1 MNKKTYAFGDFLL
14 DLEQKRLL
22 RNGQIVA
29 LQPKVF
35 NLLVFFVERAGAL
48 ISRDELMQAVWAE
61 TFVGETNLRF
71 CIHALRKALGAG
83 FVETVP
89 KRGYRFIAEVSENQP
104 AIIPAQISEDLIS
117 EETAAPPEITGK
129 NQFNT
134 RHWLIGVS
142 VFSIVCLL
150 IFAFAWQRNRVR
162 TPRNSSG
169 IDSLAVLPFTQIGER
184 EIDLQAGLADAMI
197 TNLGKIKQLKILP
210 IGAVQK
216 FVGRDFDALTIGREL
231 KTDAVLE
238 GSYLVKGED
247 ARVTAR
253 LLRVANGETLWTET
267 FTAKKTSNLELENLI
282 SLRTARLLSLKFA
295 ETEDEKSPANVNVNA
310 EAVRNY
316 LAGRRIWQLREL
328 KRREEMIRLFQR
340 AIELAP
346 DWSLAYSGLAEALLN
361 EDTYSID
368 WKTAEQAAR
377 KALELDGANAAAHTA
392 LAQIYHR
399 KYWDWE
405 NAEKS
410 FQKAFEANPDYA
422 PAHHEYGI
430 FLGIRRRF
438 SEAEAEMK
446 KAIEAEPL
454 SPFYFASLCELYSF
468 DRRFD
473 EALKQCDY
481 AQNIEPDFWRT
492 RKQLF
497 WIYAQKRMYAEM
509 AEMILGKASEIE
521 KADHALTKALAEN
534 DLRSFWQSLI
544 DERLNNPKNSASS
557 SLAIAT
563 FYLQTGEREKALDY
577 LEKAL
582 GERDFFLPTAN
593 ADFVF
598 DSIRGENRFVAVMQK
613 IGLQK

>member
-22 RNGQIVA
+22 RQSQSVA

-35 NLLVFFVERAGAL
+35 NLLVFLVERRGEL
-48 ISRDELMQAVWAE
+48 VSRDELMQAVWAD
-61 TFVGETNLRF
+61 TFVEETNLRF
-71 CIHALRKALGAG
+71 CIHALRKALGDG
-83 FVETVP
+83 YVETVP

-104 AIIPAQISEDLIS
+104 AIFPAQISEDQIS
-117 EETAAPPEITGK
+117 AETESPEIAQK
-129 NQFNT
+129 NPFAK
-134 RHWLIGVS
+134 RYRLVGAS
-142 VFSIVCLL
+142 VFSAVCLL
-150 IFAFAWQRNRVR
+150 ILAFVWQKNSVQA
-162 TPRNSSG
+162 PRNSSG
-169 IDSLAVLPFTQIGER
+169 IDSLTVLPFTQIGDR

-197 TNLGKIKQLKILP
+197 TNLSKIKQLKITP
-210 IGAVQK
+210 VGAVQK
-216 FVGRDFDALTIGREL
+216 FTGQDFDALTVGREL

-238 GSYLVKGED
+238 GSYLVEGED

-253 LLRVANGETLWTET
+253 LLRVSNGETLWTET
-267 FTAKKTSNLELENLI
+267 FTAQKLSNLKLENLI

-295 ETEDEKSPANVNVNA
+295 ETEDEKSLAGTNVNA
-310 EAVRNY
+310 EAVQNY
-316 LAGRRIWQLREL
+316 LAGRRIWQSREL
-328 KRREEMIRLFQR
+328 KRREEMIRLFER

-346 DWSLAYSGLAEALLN
+346 DWSLAFSGLAEAALN
-361 EDTYSID
+361 EDTFSTD
-368 WKTAEQAAR
+368 WKTAEQSAR
-377 KALELDGANAAAHTA
+377 QALALDGANAQAHTA

-410 FQKAFEANPDYA
+410 FQKAFAANPDYA
-422 PAHHEYGI
+422 HAHHEYGI
-430 FLGIRRRF
+430 FLTIRRRF
-438 SEAEAEMK
+438 VEAEAEMK
-446 KAIEAEPL
+446 KAVEAEPF

-497 WIYAQKRMYAEM
+497 WIYAQKQMYAEM
-509 AEMILGKASEIE
+509 SAMILGKMSEAE
-521 KADHALTKALAEN
+521 KANHALTRALAAD

-544 DERLNNPKNSASS
+544 DERLSSPKSGVSN
-557 SLAIAT
+557 SLAIST
-563 FYLQTGEREKALDY
+563 FYLQIGEKEKALSY

-582 GERDFFLPTAN
+582 DERDMFLPTAN
-593 ADFVF
+593 ADSVF
-598 DSIRGENRFVAVMQK
+598 DSLRHEKRFIDVMRK